1 MLLER
6 RGPLVGPYRGELLT
20 AAEDLA
26 LRLLPAFN
34 TASGIP
40 LSWVNL
46 LTVCARPPTS
56 LWAQGSVFCTNPNP
70 ND

>member
-1 MLLER
+1 MSGCRVGEQGGLLSTHMLLER

-26 LRLLPAFN
+26 QRLLPAFD

-46 LTVCARPPTS
+46 LTVCDTP
-56 LWAQGSVFCTNPNP
+56 
-70 ND
+70 